1 VIHRRNVTLGIGGFL
16 AGIYATGNA
25 MRPDTEY
32 AKLDG
37 HTLESLMPARIG
49 DWSILPQGLL
59 QVDLTA
65 VERGG
70 DPTKGP
76 RPTYDE
82 ILSRSYK
89 NLGGDVV
96 MLSLAYGR
104 KQSQELRI
112 HRPELCYAAQGF
124 SVKELGLAKITT
136 NRGVQVPVK
145 RLMTENRGRLEPVS
159 YWIRIGDTITTNP
172 WQTRGEVLRQGL
184 QGVVPDGILVRA
196 SMIIPD
202 ATKADEAFAKQ
213 ERFLTE
219 LMTQGSA
226 PLKQVLA
233 AI

>member
-1 VIHRRNVTLGIGGFL
+1 MIHRRNVTLGIGAFL
-16 AGIYATGNA
+16 ASIYAAGNA

-37 HTLESLMPARIG
+37 HTLDELTPKKIG
-49 DWSILPQGLL
+49 EWVDLPQGFI
-59 QVDLTA
+59 QVDLTT
-65 VERGG
+65 VQRGG

-82 ILSRSYK
+82 ILTRSYK
-89 NLGGDVV
+89 NRQGDIV

-124 SVKELGLAKITT
+124 SVKELGLTRISTKNGAAL
-136 NRGVQVPVK
+136 PVK

-159 YWIRIGDTITTNP
+159 YWIRIGDTITTSP
-172 WQTRGEVLRQGL
+172 WQTRGEVLRQGM
-184 QGVVPDGILVRA
+184 QGVVPDGILVRV
-196 SMIIPD
+196 STIIPD
-202 ATKADEAFAKQ
+202 PKQSGRAFEVQ
-213 ERFLTE
+213 ERFLSE
-219 LMTQGSA
+219 LMNEASA
-226 PLKQVLA
+226 PLKLVLA